1 LNKKEK
7 KRDRTSAKYTDDGHK
22 WTAKQ
27 SGKLCV
33 AHEVSSECSLIY
45 CVELFFF
52 RRPSFMFLKP
62 PRAEFLKSFSPFP
75 LSNVRPFLFVFRL
88 PQDAGSRL

>member
-1 LNKKEK
+1 M
-7 KRDRTSAKYTDDGHK
+7 DREAERKAVRGARSFIRVFPYLLRGA
-22 WTAKQ
+22 
-27 SGKLCV
+27 
-33 AHEVSSECSLIY
+33 
-45 CVELFFF
+45 FFF
-52 RRPSFMFLKP
+52 RQPSFMFLKP